1 MYAIGEQLRAP
12 LQNAETHTLPTQHV
26 LGLLKLPKLIKSFL
40 SLILR
45 SRILSFIFGLGSKP
59 DPLSAELYSLLHKKT
74 VMEERQLIEERDIY
88 RASWHQKWMEEKVD
102 FVLTVPYPL
111 PALRN
116 GGSGRATLMSCGY
129 AFIFNLV
136 RWSLFFYPDSM
147 LMRHP
152 SAGLYCRRN
161 SCNNSISH
169 SWCPSCWLLLVTHIQ
184 SV

>member
-12 LQNAETHTLPTQHV
+12 LQNTETHTLPTQHV

-161 SCNNSISH
+161 SYNNSISH
-169 SWCPSCWLLLVTHIQ
+169 S
-184 SV
+184 